1 VSAASISPSPHIRY
15 KSDIYK
21 APQVLTLIFNSLRS
35 KDNTMPIHLSTTIN
49 APAKE
54 VFAII
59 ADLPTYHNWLPESA
73 AFKGTTQVSH
83 NPVKLGTTYHEPGP
97 AGTRKGEVVEFEPPV
112 GKTGKITFKQPM
124 SMKPYVLGMV
134 MDMKVTMTVTEERTE
149 GEYGTVK
156 TLLERDINVG
166 YPWALWAFK
175 PLVDA
180 EFKKESLRTLE
191 ALKAYAEGL
200 GQE

>member
-1 VSAASISPSPHIRY
+1 MTIHSSI
-15 KSDIYK
+15 
-21 APQVLTLIFNSLRS
+21 
-35 KDNTMPIHLSTTIN
+35 TIN

-54 VFAII
+54 VFGILI
-59 ADLPTYHNWLPESA
+59 DLPTYHNWLPETN

-83 NPVKLGTTYHEPGP
+83 NPIKLGTTYHEPGP
-97 AGTRKGEVVEFEPPV
+97 AGTRKGEVVEFEAPAA
-112 GKTGKITFKQPM
+112 GKPGKVTFKQPM

-134 MDMKVTMTVTEERTE
+134 LDVKVTMKVTEEGNPATGLKTV
-149 GEYGTVK
+149 
-156 TLLERDINVG
+156 LDRDVDLS

-175 PLVDA
+175 PLVDGD
-180 EFKKESLRTLE
+180 FKKESMRTME

>member
-1 VSAASISPSPHIRY
+1 
-15 KSDIYK
+15 
-21 APQVLTLIFNSLRS
+21 
-35 KDNTMPIHLSTTIN
+35 MPIHLSTTIN
-49 APAKE
+49 APPKE

-59 ADLPTYHNWLPESA
+59 ADLPTYHNWLPEST

-97 AGTRKGEVVEFEPPV
+97 AGTRKGEVIEFEEPV
-112 GKTGKITFKQPM
+112 GKTGKITFRQPM

-134 MDMKVTMTVTEERTE
+134 LDIKVTMTVSEDRAQGEDGAFRTLV
-149 GEYGTVK
+149 G
-156 TLLERDINVG
+156 RDISLN

-175 PLVDA
+175 PLVDS
-180 EFKKESLRTLE
+180 EFKKESMRTLE
-191 ALKAYAEGL
+191 ALKAYVEGL

>member
-1 VSAASISPSPHIRY
+1 M
-15 KSDIYK
+15 
-21 APQVLTLIFNSLRS
+21 T
-35 KDNTMPIHLSTTIN
+35 IHLSITIN

-54 VFAII
+54 VFGILI
-59 ADLPTYHNWLPESA
+59 DLPTYHNWLPEST

-83 NPVKLGTTYHEPGP
+83 NPIKLGTTYHEPGP
-97 AGTRKGEVVEFEPPV
+97 AGTRKGEVVELEAPAS
-112 GKTGKITFKQPM
+112 GKPGIVTFRQPM
-124 SMKPYVLGMV
+124 SMKPYVLGLLLDV
-134 MDMKVTMTVTEERTE
+134 KVSMKVTEEAGAQGAGSRTV
-149 GEYGTVK
+149 
-156 TLLERDINVG
+156 LERDVDLS

-191 ALKAYAEGL
+191 SLKAYAEGL

>member
-1 VSAASISPSPHIRY
+1 MTIHTTVHI
-15 KSDIYK
+15 K
-21 APQVLTLIFNSLRS
+21 
-35 KDNTMPIHLSTTIN
+35 

-54 VFAII
+54 VFSIVI
-59 ADLPTYHNWLPESA
+59 DLPTYHNWLPETS

-83 NPVKLGTTYHEPGP
+83 NPIKLGTTYHEPGP
-97 AGTRKGEVVEFEPPV
+97 AGTRKGEVIQLEYPNV
-112 GKTGKITFKQPM
+112 GKQGTVVFKQPM
-124 SMKPYVLGMV
+124 SAKPYVLELTLDV
-134 MDMKVTMTVTEERTE
+134 KVEMRVTEAE
-149 GEYGTVK
+149 GGTK
-156 TLLERDINVG
+156 LERIVNVS

-180 EFKKESLRTLE
+180 EFKRESTRTIE